1 MAAEHGELKMPANVK
16 IVELDQVNL
25 KKPLLIQGLPGIGFV
40 GKIAVDYLIE
50 QLKPT
55 KFAELYS
62 PHLSLPDG
70 EVGIKVEMDGTFI
83 LPKYEF
89 YAYTKKI
96 PHIIFMTGDVQPRF
110 FGQYDVAES
119 ILDFVARFG
128 CDTVIALGG
137 YGSQSRS
144 PDVIYAVG
152 SDQNLVEELRRRK
165 AVTAQNGT
173 VKGAFGVILG
183 LGKERLMKCMGLL
196 GATQGA
202 YPDLHAS
209 RNVVRL
215 LAEMYDLPISM
226 ENLDK
231 EISDMDARI
240 KLLRDVSAVP
250 PRQERPEGREPSRYI
265 S

>member
-1 MAAEHGELKMPANVK
+1 M
-16 IVELDQVNL
+16 
-25 KKPLLIQGLPGIGFV
+25 KKPILIQGLPGLGFV
-40 GKIAVDYLIE
+40 GKIAIDYLIE

-70 EVGIKVEMDGTFI
+70 DVGIKVELDGTYI

-89 YAYTKKI
+89 YIYTKKP
-96 PHIIFMTGDVQPRF
+96 PHIILLTGDVQPRVW
-110 FGQYDVAES
+110 GQYEVAES
-119 ILDFVARFG
+119 VLDFVTRFG
-128 CDTVIALGG
+128 CETIVALGG
-137 YGSQSRS
+137 YTSQSRS
-144 PDVIYAVG
+144 LNVVYAIG
-152 SDQNLVEELRRRK
+152 SNQSLVEELKKRD
-165 AVTAQNGT
+165 AVVAQSGI

-209 RNVVRL
+209 RNVIRL
-215 LAEMYDLPISM
+215 LSDLYSLPINM
-226 ENLDK
+226 ESLDK
-231 EISDMDARI
+231 NISDMDARI
-240 KLLRDVSAVP
+240 KLLKDVGTAQ
-250 PRQERPEGREPSRYI
+250 PRQEKVDGREPTRYI